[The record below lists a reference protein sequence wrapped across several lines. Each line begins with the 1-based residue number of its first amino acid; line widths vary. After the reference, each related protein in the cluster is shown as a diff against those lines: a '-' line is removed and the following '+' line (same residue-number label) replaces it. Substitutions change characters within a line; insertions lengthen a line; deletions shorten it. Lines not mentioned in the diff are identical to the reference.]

1 MKNKRNLKGF
11 TLVELI
17 VVMAVFGIIMLGA
30 MQFLDPVSRM
40 MKGASLQEANSATVD
55 NIKRYFEGTLR
66 YASSVY
72 VHNGDLKKY
81 DINSGNMIVLGG
93 TEEAR
98 QTEAVKSFVDYY
110 FRDKVEEGSGMGSNP
125 LRPLK
130 GEVHLMKIDN
140 DNGGKITESLFNFE
154 AGYTY
159 KNWDPSANSGAGG
172 WTDEV
177 VVPPASVTL
186 TSFDQPV
193 INDVYYKDYSIFAT
207 LGYNTVNAIHAG
219 DVSALPA
226 QVKED
231 QYFGRINPVEHDDGT
246 GTLVP
251 YVFSD
256 DMFSFSF
263 VTYKN
268 DKDASGNSLY
278 HHIVDSQH
286 VFGSPYSSSN
296 ATLALVNMKSGFC
309 DNYNLSLNNRPV
321 RRNGNGYTP
330 TTKVDEI
337 TGGTPPVNTPD
348 NNWDYEGIPTTPTSF
363 TVYDLNNSAGGNN
376 IYIIYTLPN

>member
-1 MKNKRNLKGF
+1 MKNKKNLKGF

-72 VHNGDLKKY
+72 VHNGDLKEY
-81 DINSGNMIVLGG
+81 DTGGNPVVITGSS
-93 TEEAR
+93 EEDR
-98 QTEAVKSFVDYY
+98 QKKAVTNFVDSY
-110 FRDKVEEGSGMGSNP
+110 FKDKAGSDNKPITGQ
-125 LRPLK
+125 
-130 GEVHLMKIDN
+130 VHVMKIDN
-140 DNGGKITESLFNFE
+140 DHQGKITESLFDFT

-159 KNWDPSANSGAGG
+159 KDWDGSD
-172 WTDEV
+172 WTIDRISHCTV
-177 VVPPASVTL
+177 TAS
-186 TSFDQPV
+186 SIDQPV

-207 LGYNTVNAIHAG
+207 LGYNTVNPVHAG

-226 QVKED
+226 KVTKD
-231 QYFGRINPVEHDDGT
+231 QYFGRINPVMIDDGT
-246 GTLVP
+246 STLVP
-251 YVFSD
+251 YTFNH
-256 DMFSFSF
+256 DMFSFTF

-268 DKDASGNSLY
+268 TDGAKQY
-278 HHIVDSQH
+278 HHIVDGQH
-286 VFGSPYSSSN
+286 LFGSPYSTSN

-321 RRNGNGYTP
+321 RRKGNGYE
-330 TTKVDEI
+330 TTDMVDEW
-337 TGGTPPVNTPD
+337 TAGSPPTHTAD
-348 NNWDYEGIPTTPTSF
+348 GKWDYEALPTKPKSF
-363 TVYDLNNSAGGNN
+363 TTYDPSNLAGGNN

>member
-1 MKNKRNLKGF
+1 MKNKKNLKGF

-30 MQFLDPVSRM
+30 MQFLSPVSRM
-40 MKGASLQEANSATVD
+40 MKGASLQESNSATVD
-55 NIKRYFEGTLR
+55 NIKRYFESTLR
-66 YASSVY
+66 YASAVY

-81 DINSGNMIVLGG
+81 HEVTGDAVVLGG

-98 QTEAVKSFVDYY
+98 QTQAVKKFVNDY
-110 FRDKVEEGSGMGSNP
+110 FKDKADSHNDP
-125 LRPLK
+125 IK

-140 DNGGKITESLFNFE
+140 DNGGKITESLFSFE

-159 KNWDPSANSGAGG
+159 YNWNG
-172 WTDEV
+172 TDAWDSSDIE
-177 VVPPASVTL
+177 PASVNL

-207 LGYNTVNAIHAG
+207 LGYNTVNAIQAG

-226 QVKED
+226 KVRED
-231 QYFGRINPVEHDDGT
+231 QYFGRINPVEIDDGT

-251 YVFSD
+251 YTFGPN
-256 DMFSFSF
+256 MFSFSF

-268 DKDASGNSLY
+268 DTDGSGNSLY
-278 HHIVDSQH
+278 HHIVDGQH

-309 DNYNLSLNNRPV
+309 DGYNTSLNNRPI

-330 TTKVDEI
+330 TTPVDEF
-337 TGGTPPVNTPD
+337 TGGNPPTYVPD
-348 NNWDYEGIPTTPTSF
+348 GKWDYEPLQTTPNSF
-363 TVYDLNNSAGGNN
+363 TVYDPNNSAGGNN
-376 IYIIYTLPN
+376 IYIIYTLPD

>member
-1 MKNKRNLKGF
+1 MKNKKNLKGF

-30 MQFLDPVSRM
+30 MQFLSPVSRM

-66 YASSVY
+66 YASAINI
-72 VHNGDLKKY
+72 HNGDLSEL
-81 DINSGNMIVLGG
+81 DASGTSYVVLSG
-93 TEEAR
+93 TEEER
-98 QTEAVKSFVDYY
+98 QKKAVTNFVNSY
-110 FRDKVEEGSGMGSNP
+110 FRNKVDSND
-125 LRPLK
+125 RPVK

-159 KNWDPSANSGAGG
+159 FDWVADPTDLVNGG
-172 WTDEV
+172 SWSRPV
-177 VVPPASVTL
+177 VEPPASVTM

-193 INDVYYKDYSIFAT
+193 INNVYYKDYSIFAT
-207 LGYNTVNAIHAG
+207 LGYNTVNAIQAG
-219 DVSALPA
+219 EVSALPA
-226 QVKED
+226 RVRDD
-231 QYFGRINPVEHDDGT
+231 QYFGKINPVEIDDGT
-246 GTLVP
+246 GTLIP
-251 YVFSD
+251 YTFGL

-268 DKDASGNSLY
+268 DTDGSGNSLY
-278 HHIVDSQH
+278 HHTVDGQH
-286 VFGSPYSSSN
+286 VFGSPYASSN

-309 DNYNLSLNNRPV
+309 SDYNTSLNNYPI

-330 TTKVDEI
+330 TTMVDEK
-337 TGGTPPVNTPD
+337 TGRTINSPD
-348 NNWDYEGIPTTPTSF
+348 GKWDYDDSLVPPNSF
-363 TVYDLNNSAGGNN
+363 TANTVAGNN
-376 IYIIYTLPN
+376 IYIIYALPN

>member
-1 MKNKRNLKGF
+1 MKNKKNLKGF

-40 MKGASLQEANSATVD
+40 MKGASLQESNSATVD

-66 YASSVY
+66 YASAVDI
-72 VHNGDLKKY
+72 HNGDLSEL
-81 DINSGNMIVLGG
+81 DDTGMNRVAIGG
-93 TEEAR
+93 TEEER
-98 QTEAVKSFVDYY
+98 QTKAVKNFVNDY
-110 FRDKVEEGSGMGSNP
+110 FRDMADSNNDP
-125 LRPLK
+125 IK

-140 DNGGKITESLFNFE
+140 DNGGKITESLFSFE

-159 KNWDPSANSGAGG
+159 YDWNDSTSDWDDP
-172 WTDEV
+172 V
-177 VVPPASVTL
+177 VVAPASITM
-186 TSFDQPV
+186 TSFDQSV

-207 LGYNTVNAIHAG
+207 LGYNTVNPIHDG

-226 QVKED
+226 KVRQD
-231 QYFGRINPVEHDDGT
+231 QYFGRINPVKYEQLKADGST
-246 GTLVP
+246 ELVE
-251 YVFSD
+251 YTFGL

-278 HHIVDSQH
+278 HHIVDGQH

-296 ATLALVNMKSGFC
+296 ATLALVNMKDGFC
-309 DNYNLSLNNRPV
+309 SDYNTSLNYRPV

-330 TTKVDEI
+330 TMKVDVKTA
-337 TGGTPPVNTPD
+337 TGTAGTD
-348 NNWDYEGIPTTPTSF
+348 GNWDYEEISTRNSF
-363 TVYDLNNSAGGNN
+363 KQNTVTGNN
-376 IYIIYTLPN
+376 IYIIYALPN

>member
-1 MKNKRNLKGF
+1 MENKKNLKGF

-40 MKGASLQEANSATVD
+40 MKGSSLQEANSATVD

-72 VHNGDLKKY
+72 VYNGDLKEY
-81 DINSGNMIVLGG
+81 SGSNPVLITGAN
-93 TEEAR
+93 EEER
-98 QTEAVKSFVDYY
+98 QKKAVTNFVDSY
-110 FRDKVEEGSGMGSNP
+110 FRDKADSNNDP
-125 LRPLK
+125 IK
-130 GEVHLMKIDN
+130 GEVHVMKIDN

-159 KNWDPSANSGAGG
+159 YDWNSTTNLWDIPRIVSPSVMA
-172 WTDEV
+172 V
-177 VVPPASVTL
+177 SV
-186 TSFDQPV
+186 DQPV

-219 DVSALPA
+219 DVSALPTK
-226 QVKED
+226 VKDD
-231 QYFGRINPVEHDDGT
+231 QYFGRINPVEIDDGM
-246 GTLVP
+246 GNLVP
-251 YVFSD
+251 YTFSD
-256 DMFSFSF
+256 NMFSFTF

-268 DKDASGNSLY
+268 DTDVSGNSLY
-278 HHIVDSQH
+278 HHIVDGDH

-296 ATLALVNMKSGFC
+296 ATLALVNIKSGFC
-309 DNYNLSLNNRPV
+309 SNYNLSLNNRPV
-321 RRNGNGYTP
+321 RRNGIGNGSIPYTP
-330 TTKVDEI
+330 TTMVDEL
-337 TGGTPPVNTPD
+337 TGGNPPTHTPD
-348 NNWDYEGIPTTPTSF
+348 GKWDYEALPYTPNSF
-363 TVYDLNNSAGGNN
+363 TVYDPSNLAGGNN

>member
-1 MKNKRNLKGF
+1 MKNKKNLKGF

-66 YASSVY
+66 YASAVDI
-72 VHNGDLKKY
+72 HNGDLSEL
-81 DINSGNMIVLGG
+81 DATGINHVSIGG

-98 QTEAVKSFVDYY
+98 QTKAVTNFVNSY
-110 FRDKVEEGSGMGSNP
+110 FRNKVDENDNP
-125 LRPLK
+125 IK
-130 GEVHLMKIDN
+130 GKVHLMKIDN
-140 DNGGKITESLFNFE
+140 DNGGKITESLFDFE

-159 KNWDPSANSGAGG
+159 FDWNDATGDWDQP
-172 WTDEV
+172 V
-177 VVPPASVTL
+177 VVPPASVTM
-186 TSFDQPV
+186 TSFDQSV

-207 LGYNTVNAIHAG
+207 LGYNTINPIQAS

-226 QVKED
+226 KVKDD
-231 QYFGRINPVEHDDGT
+231 QYFGRINPVKYDDGT
-246 GTLVP
+246 GTMVDYTFGL
-251 YVFSD
+251 

-268 DKDASGNSLY
+268 DTDASGNSLY
-278 HHIVDSQH
+278 HHIVDGQN
-286 VFGSPYSSSN
+286 VFGSPYASSN

-309 DNYNLSLNNRPV
+309 DAYNTSLNNYPK

-330 TTKVDEI
+330 TMMVDEK
-337 TGGTPPVNTPD
+337 TGKTVTAPD
-348 NNWDYEGIPTTPTSF
+348 GKWDYDDTLPAPNSF
-363 TVYDLNNSAGGNN
+363 TQNTVAGNN
-376 IYIIYTLPN
+376 IYIIYTLPDGN

>member
-1 MKNKRNLKGF
+1 MKNKKNLKGF

-40 MKGASLQEANSATVD
+40 MKGASLQESNSATVD

-72 VHNGDLKKY
+72 VYNGDLKKY
-81 DINSGNMIVLGG
+81 DSGTGASLVLSG
-93 TEEAR
+93 TEEER
-98 QTEAVKSFVDYY
+98 QKEAVTSFVDYY
-110 FRDKVEEGSGMGSNP
+110 FRDKVDSHNDPIKS
-125 LRPLK
+125 
-130 GEVHLMKIDN
+130 EVHLMKIDN
-140 DNGGKITESLFNFE
+140 DNGGKITESLFDFE

-159 KNWDPSANSGAGG
+159 YNWNPSTNLWDDP
-172 WTDEV
+172 DY
-177 VVPPASVTL
+177 VPPASVTM

-226 QVKED
+226 KVKQD
-231 QYFGRINPVEHDDGT
+231 QYFGRINPVEIDDGT

-251 YVFSD
+251 YTFGF

-268 DKDASGNSLY
+268 DTDGSGNSLY
-278 HHIVDSQH
+278 HHIVDGQH

-309 DNYNLSLNNRPV
+309 TDYNTSLNNRPI
-321 RRNGNGYTP
+321 RRNGNGYT
-330 TTKVDEI
+330 TTTMVDEF
-337 TGGTPPVNTPD
+337 TGSTPPTYVPD
-348 NNWDYEGIPTTPTSF
+348 GKWDYESIASKNSF
-363 TVYDLNNSAGGNN
+363 TVYDLSNTAGGNN

>member
-1 MKNKRNLKGF
+1 MKKKKNLKGF

-30 MQFLDPVSRM
+30 LQFLDPVNRM

-72 VHNGDLKKY
+72 IHNGDLKEY
-81 DINSGNMIVLGG
+81 DGLGNPLVIGG

-98 QTEAVKSFVDYY
+98 QTQAVKNFVNDY
-110 FRDKVEEGSGMGSNP
+110 FIDKADSNNDP
-125 LRPLK
+125 IK
-130 GEVHLMKIDN
+130 GKVHLMKIDN

-159 KNWDPSANSGAGG
+159 KDWNGVDAWDIPGD
-172 WTDEV
+172 TDCT
-177 VVPPASVTL
+177 VTL
-186 TSFDQPV
+186 SSFDQTV

-207 LGYNTVNAIHAG
+207 LGYNTVNPIHAG

-226 QVKED
+226 QVRDD
-231 QYFGRINPVEHDDGT
+231 QYFGRINPVEFDDGT
-246 GTLVP
+246 GNLVP
-251 YVFSD
+251 YTFGL

-268 DKDASGNSLY
+268 DTDGGGNSLY
-278 HHIVDSQH
+278 HHIVDGDH
-286 VFGSPYSSSN
+286 VFGSPYASSN
-296 ATLALVNMKSGFC
+296 ATLALVNMKAGFC
-309 DNYNLSLNNRPV
+309 DAYNTSLNNRPV

-330 TTKVDEI
+330 TQEVDEL
-337 TGGTPPVNTPD
+337 TGGNPPTNVPD
-348 NNWDYEGIPTTPTSF
+348 GKWDYEPLPVTPTSF
-363 TVYDLNNSAGGNN
+363 AVYDLSNLAGGNN
-376 IYIIYTLPN
+376 IYIIYTLPDGN

>member
-1 MKNKRNLKGF
+1 MKNKKNPKGF
-11 TLVELI
+11 TLVELV

-30 MQFLDPVSRM
+30 MQFLNPVNRM
-40 MKGASLQEANSATVD
+40 MKGASLQESNSATVD
-55 NIKRYFEGTLR
+55 NIKRYFESTLR

-72 VHNGDLKKY
+72 VYNGDLKET
-81 DINSGNMIVLGG
+81 DLSGNPFVIAG

-98 QTEAVKSFVDYY
+98 QTQAVRSFVDYY
-110 FRDKVEEGSGMGSNP
+110 FRDKADNNNNP
-125 LRPLK
+125 IK

-159 KNWDPSANSGAGG
+159 YDWNTSNY
-172 WTDEV
+172 E
-177 VVPPASVTL
+177 VVPPASVTM
-186 TSFDQPV
+186 TSFDQSV
-193 INDVYYKDYSIFAT
+193 INDVYYKDYSVFAT
-207 LGYNTVNAIHAG
+207 LGYNTVNAIGSG

-226 QVKED
+226 KVRDD
-231 QYFGRINPVEHDDGT
+231 QYFGRINPVEYDDGT

-251 YVFSD
+251 YQFND
-256 DMFSFSF
+256 NMFSFSF

-268 DKDASGNSLY
+268 DKDVSGNSLY
-278 HHIVDSQH
+278 HHIVDGNH

-309 DNYNLSLNNRPV
+309 DGYNTSLNNRPV
-321 RRNGNGYTP
+321 RYNGTSDNGVTYTP
-330 TTKVDEI
+330 TTKVDEKTE
-337 TGGTPPVNTPD
+337 TGAGGSD
-348 NNWDYEGIPTTPTSF
+348 GKWDYESIAKPNSFRTYDPTN
-363 TVYDLNNSAGGNN
+363 LAGGNN

>member
-1 MKNKRNLKGF
+1 MKNKKNLRGF

-40 MKGASLQEANSATVD
+40 MKGSSLQEANSATVD

-72 VHNGDLKKY
+72 VYNGDLKEY
-81 DINSGNMIVLGG
+81 DSVTGNPVVITGAS
-93 TEEAR
+93 EEER
-98 QTEAVKSFVDYY
+98 QKKAVTSFVDYY
-110 FRDKVEEGSGMGSNP
+110 FRDKADNNNDP
-125 LRPLK
+125 IK

-159 KNWDPSANSGAGG
+159 YDWNGTDAWDIP
-172 WTDEV
+172 V
-177 VVPPASVTL
+177 VVPPASVTM
-186 TSFDQPV
+186 TSFDKSV

-207 LGYNTVNAIHAG
+207 LGYNTVNAIHNG

-226 QVKED
+226 KVKED
-231 QYFGRINPVEHDDGT
+231 QYFGRINPVEFDDGT

-251 YVFSD
+251 YTFGL

-268 DKDASGNSLY
+268 DTDVSGNSLY
-278 HHIVDSQH
+278 HHIVDGQH

-309 DNYNLSLNNRPV
+309 DSYNTSLNNRPI
-321 RRNGNGYTP
+321 RRNGNSYTP
-330 TTKVDEI
+330 TTMVDEF
-337 TGGTPPVNTPD
+337 TGGNPPTYVPD
-348 NNWDYEGIPTTPTSF
+348 TKWDYEAIPLTSTSF
-363 TVYDLNNSAGGNN
+363 TVYDPNNSAGGNN